1 MKGKT
6 LLIFGGLGTAVMALL
21 YSRTSR
27 AASSWPSLGTEDPEP
42 EDPQAASREPRA
54 YLSTSERDERF
65 GPLVWSHSP
74 SVTNPE
80 RVVVVNSFASDNLVR
95 RTYPELPS
103 NPTIDIHRD
112 AAEPLARVLED
123 LEERGLLGL
132 IRTYDGV
139 YNPRLVRG
147 STTNLSSHA
156 YGTSIDLNARENPLG
171 SPPTPDQRRL
181 AEVFERHGWY
191 WGDRFSRR
199 DPMHFEWIG

>member
-1 MKGKT
+1 MRGKT

-27 AASSWPSLGTEDPEP
+27 AASSWPDFHPE
-42 EDPQAASREPRA
+42 EPTTPLEPKS
-54 YLSTSERDERF
+54 YISTSERDERF
-65 GPLVWSHSP
+65 GPLVWTHSP

-95 RTYPELPS
+95 RTYPELPG

-123 LEERGLLGL
+123 LEERGMLGL
-132 IRTYDGV
+132 IRSYDGV

-171 SPPTPDQRRL
+171 SPPTSDQRRL
-181 AEVFERHGWY
+181 AEVFEQHGWY

-199 DPMHFEWIG
+199 DPMHFEWLG